1 MIPIAAEDGDLGQ
14 IVEDL
19 SALHPPEGD
28 EEPERGRMNPA
39 QPPSQA
45 DIATLNVRMTNA
57 EKDIDVMQKQL
68 QSYVSQQV
76 SDLQFKSM
84 QQTLD
89 RIERDQQDS
98 KKVQNEQL
106 TTMNTKIDSLKT
118 KGLERAL
125 NVCIGV
131 GVGVLVTV
139 IGTGLIY
146 FFTHIGG

>member
-1 MIPIAAEDGDLGQ
+1 MIPVAAEDGDLGQ
-14 IVEDL
+14 IAEDL
-19 SALHPPEGD
+19 SALHLSQGD
-28 EEPERGRMNPA
+28 EESERVGMNPS

-76 SDLQFKSM
+76 SDLQFKGM

-98 KKVQNEQL
+98 KKTQNEQL
-106 TTMNTKIDSLKT
+106 MTMNTKIDNLKT
-118 KGLERAL
+118 KGLERTV
-125 NVCIGV
+125 NVFVGI
-131 GVGVLVTV
+131 GVGVLVTI

>member
-1 MIPIAAEDGDLGQ
+1 MLFISLRDG
-14 IVEDL
+14 
-19 SALHPPEGD
+19 
-28 EEPERGRMNPA
+28 EPERAWMNPS

-76 SDLQFKSM
+76 SDLQFKGM

-98 KKVQNEQL
+98 KKTQNEQL

-118 KGLERAL
+118 KGLERTVNIL
-125 NVCIGV
+125 VGI

-146 FFTHIGG
+146 FFSHIGG

>member
-1 MIPIAAEDGDLGQ
+1 
-14 IVEDL
+14 
-19 SALHPPEGD
+19 
-28 EEPERGRMNPA
+28 MNPSQ

-76 SDLQFKSM
+76 SDLQFKGM

-98 KKVQNEQL
+98 KKTQNEQL
-106 TTMNTKIDSLKT
+106 MTMNTKIDNLKT
-118 KGLERAL
+118 KGLERTV
-125 NVCIGV
+125 NIFVGV